1 MYEFVEERVR
11 RLVAAHLGVGS
22 EALACGA
29 SLRGDLAANALDVV
43 ELAVAVEGE
52 FGIVIAERV
61 LDDVR
66 TYSAPVHAAGLLL
79 RASRET
85 ATDDEG
91 SPPHVSARIV
101 PAKGRRR
108 TGVLERTGWLTP
120 YLAQTIADAG
130 RRAGRGAR
138 IELTIAAS
146 GPEGLATLQRQF
158 AGLAERGIAVSVQNR
173 GGLHAPPPGTRDRV
187 IEARQVAMSPRFPS
201 AN

>member
-11 RLVAAHLGVGS
+11 RLVAAHLGVGF

-29 SLRGDLAANALDVV
+29 TLREDLAANALDVV

-52 FGIVIAERV
+52 FGIVIAERI

-66 TYSAPVHAAGLLL
+66 TYSDLVHAVGLLL

-85 ATDDEG
+85 KTEDEG
-91 SPPHVSARIV
+91 PPPHVSARIV

-138 IELTIAAS
+138 IELTIAPG
-146 GPEGLATLQRQF
+146 GPESLAKLRGQF
-158 AGLAERGIAVSVQNR
+158 AGLAERGIVVSVRNR
-173 GGLHAPPPGTRDRV
+173 GGLHAPPSGTGEGV
-187 IEARQVAMSPRFPS
+187 IQERQVAISPRFPS